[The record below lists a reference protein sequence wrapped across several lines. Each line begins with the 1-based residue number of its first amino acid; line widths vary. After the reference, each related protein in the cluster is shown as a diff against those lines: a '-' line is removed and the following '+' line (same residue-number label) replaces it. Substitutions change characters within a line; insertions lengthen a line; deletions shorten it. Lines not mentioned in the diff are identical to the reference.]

1 MILIKLGG
9 SFITYKKDDCLPPYN
24 GNEIHRRYRIRE
36 DLIRKVAQVIK
47 RHRDKKVILIHGG
60 GTHGH
65 RTVVRWREGVT
76 KGSVPMMAWE
86 VKWRMDQL
94 TATLVRVMGEEKV
107 PTISIPTSDIVISD
121 SGHIFEI
128 SMKLIQNIIE
138 RDCVPVL
145 RGDFVPDVNG
155 GWSVVSGDTLIR
167 KISSEKRQN
176 GEDINKVIMIMD
188 KEGFIDPKTG
198 KVVGEINE
206 FMFERK
212 KEEWKSHIYNNQ
224 GDVSG
229 GIWGKV
235 LVCRELADNGIETF
249 LIGGDI
255 GNNLETVLS
264 GGRAGTRFPS
274 REQQQSL

>member
-9 SFITYKKDDCLPPYN
+9 SFITYKKDDCLPPYY

-36 DLIRKVAQVIK
+36 DLIRKVAKVIK
-47 RHRDKKVILIHGG
+47 EHNDKKFILIHGG

-86 VKWRMDQL
+86 VRWRMDQL
-94 TATLVRVMGEEKV
+94 TATLIRIMGEEKV
-107 PTISIPTSDIVISD
+107 PAISIPTSDIVISD
-121 SGHIFEI
+121 SGNII
-128 SMKLIQNIIE
+128 DLSTKLIGSILE

-155 GWSVVSGDTLIR
+155 DWSVVSGDTLIKEISR
-167 KISSEKRQN
+167 VKIEGGEEIRQ
-176 GEDINKVIMIMD
+176 VIMIMD
-188 KEGFIDPKTG
+188 KEGFIDPLTG
-198 KVVGEINE
+198 KVIGEVNE

-212 KEEWKSHIYNNQ
+212 QEEWKRSIFDNQ

-235 LVCRELADNGIETF
+235 IVCRELADNGIETF

-255 GNNLETVLS
+255 VTNLERVLS
-264 GGRAGTRFPS
+264 GGRAGTRFPR
-274 REQQQSL
+274 REK